1 MKGHAHA
8 PTHEREDGPR
18 EAAPVTAQMTH
29 SEALMSTKTARWLRK
44 SRLRLRRSSASVRSS
59 SSVVAMTGCWAAMW
73 GGATL
78 PKRVAACTGGA
89 PRTAQEPIGAFSA
102 RPRRAAR
109 RPPLRSDQPRD
120 AGLRFR
126 SGAGHSHRGLG
137 STGRTLR
144 TRRSLSLFGGYSA
157 RYGSGS
163 SANASSARS
172 MRCASG
178 CISQTAK
185 LIPLPATT
193 SSRSGRLASFATDF
207 GLAPRAASGARATA
221 ASPRRPPHR

>member
-1 MKGHAHA
+1 MPQ
-8 PTHEREDGPR
+8 PTSGKTATGSRARHRPDDPQRGVDEHEDGKVVAEVPLAL
-18 EAAPVTAQMTH
+18 EAVERLGAKLVLGRGDDGLLVGHVGRRHATEARRGVHGRRTADG
-29 SEALMSTKTARWLRK
+29 SGADRCLFRSPA
-44 SRLRLRRSSASVRSS
+44 SRCASASV
-59 SSVVAMTGCWAAMW
+59 AIGPAA
-73 GGATL
+73 G
-78 PKRVAACTGGA
+78 
-89 PRTAQEPIGAFSA
+89 
-102 RPRRAAR
+102 R
-109 RPPLRSDQPRD
+109 RPALSLRSGPFPPRP
-120 AGLRFR
+120 GL
-126 SGAGHSHRGLG
+126 HRPHVANAPLALA
-137 STGRTLR
+137 LR
-144 TRRSLSLFGGYSA
+144 GYSA